1 MMERGERSSMRP
13 KDLQVSI
20 VIPTYNEAAN
30 IGLLVKKIHRSLQ
43 ANYEVIIVDDSSPDG
58 TGKIAENLSKSFP
71 LRVIHRKGKLGLG
84 SAVLAGFEAARGEVL
99 GVMDADLQHPPDI
112 VPELVRIV
120 NQGADIAIGSRYVP
134 NGGFQNF
141 ASIRKLASKLATLAA
156 RPLVRVKDPMSGFF
170 FLRRKVVEDVALEP
184 RGYKILLEILVKGKY
199 KEVVEIPYLFADR
212 KLGQSKLDS
221 KVALSFLQHLVV
233 LYFSKTKRFRK
244 FCIVG
249 LTGIFVNMFFLW
261 LLAEVFGLFYL
272 VAGFIAV
279 ELSIINNFT
288 WNNIWTFKEVKD
300 PSHVL
305 IKLGK
310 FNLVSLSALVVNMSV
325 LYSFT
330 RFLHIYYL
338 ISNLFG
344 IGAAF
349 LWNYTMNARWTWR
362 ETQEG

>member
-1 MMERGERSSMRP
+1 MMERGKRSSMRP
-13 KDLQVSI
+13 KDLEVSI

-30 IGLLVKKIHRSLQ
+30 ITLLVKKIHRSLQ
-43 ANYEVIIVDDSSPDG
+43 ANYEVIIVDDNSPDG
-58 TGKIAENLSKSFP
+58 TGKIAENLSRSFP

-84 SAVLAGFEAARGEVL
+84 SAVLVGFEAARGEIL
-99 GVMDADLQHPPDI
+99 GVMDADLQHPADI
-112 VPELVRIV
+112 APELVRIV

-141 ASIRKLASKLATLAA
+141 AFIRKLASKLATLAA

-170 FLRRKVVEDVALEP
+170 FLRRKVVQDVALEP
-184 RGYKILLEILVKGKY
+184 RGYKILLEILVRGKY
-199 KEVVEIPYLFADR
+199 KEVVEIPYLFVDR
-212 KLGQSKLDS
+212 KLGQSKLNLE
-221 KVALSFLQHLVV
+221 VALSFLQHLIV

-261 LLAEVFGLFYL
+261 FLAEAFGLFYL
-272 VAGFIAV
+272 TAGFIAV
-279 ELSIINNFT
+279 ELSIINNFA
-288 WNNIWTFKEVKD
+288 WNNIWTFKEAKN
-300 PSHVL
+300 PSHVV

-310 FNLVSLSALVVNMSV
+310 FNLVSLSALVVNMSI

-330 RFLHIYYL
+330 RFLHVHYL
-338 ISNLFG
+338 VSNLFG

-349 LWNYTMNARWTWR
+349 SWNYTLNVKWTWR
-362 ETQEG
+362 QTHQG